1 MSNIDKSILN
11 TEDLAD
17 SNSVKKKE
25 LNDSGEEPGPDNS
38 QKTSEDTP
46 KDTHLTKQLKRKRLL
61 LLSLSALGIV
71 YGDIGTSPLYS
82 LKECFSGHNKM
93 LPTDENVM
101 GILSLIFWSLIIVI
115 SIKYLLLVMRA
126 DNDGEGGILALMALV
141 KPEDSSGW
149 KYLLILTIGLFGAAL
164 LYGDGIITPAI
175 SVLSAVEGLNIA
187 TPFFEPFVIPLT
199 VLILTILFT
208 VQHKGTTGVGKVFG
222 PVTFLWF
229 ISIALLGIV
238 SIIETPGVLKSI
250 NPLYAINFFIL
261 NGFHGFVILGSV
273 FLVVTGG
280 EALYADMGH
289 FGCKPIKLAWFTLV
303 LPCLLMNY
311 FGQGALLLRDHKAVE
326 SPFYLLAPQWALYPL
341 VILATFATVI
351 ASQAVI
357 SGAFSLTFQALQLGY
372 LPRMR
377 ILHTSEEERG
387 QIYIPQLNWI
397 LFIATIALVLGF
409 KSSSNLAAAYGIAVT
424 TTMVITTILL
434 FVAMRKLWKWKLPLA
449 IVIASFFLLIDM
461 SFWGANLLKITQGGW
476 VPLAMGAIIY
486 FMMTTW
492 NKGRRNLLE
501 KIHQQTMSLENFI
514 TEILSIRMI
523 AIPGT
528 AIYMSSNSKGTPPP
542 LILNIKHNRLLHKQ
556 IIILTVKFH
565 KIPHIKAEERIQIE
579 QPTEGFYRVIANYG
593 FMDITN
599 IHQIIELLQKQ
610 GIKLKME
617 NTTFFLGR
625 ETLIP
630 SRKRG
635 IGMLIDKLFIIMSNN
650 AQRATD
656 FFNIP
661 PNRVYEVGTQVEL

>member
-1 MSNIDKSILN
+1 MNTADLPDTNSSSN
-11 TEDLAD
+11 
-17 SNSVKKKE
+17 KKNKE
-25 LNDSGEEPGPDNS
+25 SGEEPGPAISD
-38 QKTSEDTP
+38 KRTS
-46 KDTHLTKQLKRKRLL
+46 KDIPDDPQNLKHFNKKKLL

-71 YGDIGTSPLYS
+71 YGDIGTSPLYA
-82 LKECFSGHNKM
+82 LKECFIGHNAM
-93 LPTDENVM
+93 ATTDDNVL

-115 SIKYLLLVMRA
+115 SLKYLLLVMRA

-141 KPEDSSGW
+141 KTENTKGF
-149 KYLLILTIGLFGAAL
+149 KYMIVLTLGLFGAAL

-175 SVLSAVEGLNIA
+175 SVLSAVEGLKVA
-187 TPFFEPFVIPLT
+187 TPFFEPVIIPLT
-199 VLILTILFT
+199 VIILTVFFA
-208 VQHKGTTGVGKVFG
+208 VQHKGTAGVGKIFG
-222 PVTFLWF
+222 PVTFIWF
-229 ISIALLGIV
+229 ISIALLGIISV
-238 SIIETPGVLKSI
+238 FETPEVLKSV
-250 NPLYAINFFIL
+250 NPKFAVNFFIE
-261 NGFHGFVILGSV
+261 NGYHGFIILGSV

-311 FGQGALLLRDHKAVE
+311 FGQGALLLRDHTAVE
-326 SPFYLLAPQWALYPL
+326 NPFYLLSPEWALYPL

-372 LPRMR
+372 LPRLR
-377 ILHTSEEERG
+377 INHTSEEERG

-409 KSSSNLAAAYGIAVT
+409 RSSSNLAAAYGIAVT

-434 FVAMRKLWKWKLPLA
+434 FVAMRKLWHWKLPLA
-449 IVIASFFLLIDM
+449 IIVTSFFLIIDL
-461 SFWGANLLKITQGGW
+461 SFWGANLLKFAQGGW
-476 VPLAMGAIIY
+476 VPLAIGAVIY
-486 FMMTTW
+486 FMMITW
-492 NKGRRNLLE
+492 NKGRKNLLD

-556 IIILTVKFH
+556 IIILTVKFL
-565 KIPHIKAEERIQIE
+565 KVPHIKPEESIQIE
-579 QPTEGFYRVIANYG
+579 QPTEGFYRVIANFG

-599 IHQIIELLQKQ
+599 IQQIIELLEKN
-610 GIKLKME
+610 GIKIKMT

-630 SRKRG
+630 RKKKG
-635 IGMLIDKLFIIMSNN
+635 VGMLTDKLFILMSNN

>member
-1 MSNIDKSILN
+1 MNTVDLPDTNSSSNNKN
-11 TEDLAD
+11 
-17 SNSVKKKE
+17 KE
-25 LNDSGEEPGPDNS
+25 SGEEPGPVISD
-38 QKTSEDTP
+38 KRTT
-46 KDTHLTKQLKRKRLL
+46 KDIPDDPQNLKQFNKKKLL

-71 YGDIGTSPLYS
+71 YGDIGTSPLYA
-82 LKECFSGHNKM
+82 LKECFIGHNAM
-93 LPTDENVM
+93 PPTDDNVL

-141 KPEDSSGW
+141 KTENSKGF
-149 KYLLILTIGLFGAAL
+149 KYLLVLTIGLFGAAL

-175 SVLSAVEGLNIA
+175 SVLSAVEGLKVA
-187 TPFFEPFVIPLT
+187 TPFFEPVIIPLT
-199 VLILTILFT
+199 VIILTVLFA
-208 VQHKGTTGVGKVFG
+208 VQHKGTARVGKIFG
-222 PVTFLWF
+222 PVTFIWF
-229 ISIALLGIV
+229 ITIALLGIISV
-238 SIIETPGVLKSI
+238 FETPEVLKSV
-250 NPLYAINFFIL
+250 NPKFAVNFFVE
-261 NGFHGFVILGSV
+261 NGFHGFIILGSV

-326 SPFYLLAPQWALYPL
+326 NPFYLLSPEWALYPL

-372 LPRMR
+372 LPRLR
-377 ILHTSEEERG
+377 INHTSEEERG

-424 TTMVITTILL
+424 TTMVITTTLL
-434 FVAMRKLWKWKLPLA
+434 FVAMRKLWHWKLPLA
-449 IVIASFFLLIDM
+449 IIVTSFFLLIDV
-461 SFWGANLLKITQGGW
+461 SFWGANLLKFAQGGW
-476 VPLAMGAIIY
+476 VPMAIGAIIY
-486 FMMTTW
+486 FMMITW
-492 NKGRRNLLE
+492 NKGRKNLLE

-556 IIILTVKFH
+556 IIILTVKFL
-565 KIPHIKAEERIQIE
+565 KVPHIKPEDSIQIE
-579 QPTEGFYRVIANYG
+579 QPTEGFYRVIANFG
-593 FMDITN
+593 FMDVTN
-599 IHQIIELLQKQ
+599 IQQIIELLEKT
-610 GIKLKME
+610 GIKIKLS

-630 SRKRG
+630 RKKKG
-635 IGMLIDKLFIIMSNN
+635 FGMLTDKLFILMSNN

>member
-1 MSNIDKSILN
+1 MNTADLPDTNSSSNNKN
-11 TEDLAD
+11 
-17 SNSVKKKE
+17 KE
-25 LNDSGEEPGPDNS
+25 SGEEPGPVISDKRAS
-38 QKTSEDTP
+38 
-46 KDTHLTKQLKRKRLL
+46 KDKPDDPQNLKHFNKKKIL

-71 YGDIGTSPLYS
+71 YGDIGTSPLYA
-82 LKECFSGHNKM
+82 LKECFIGHNAM
-93 LPTDENVM
+93 PTTDDNVL
-101 GILSLIFWSLIIVI
+101 GILSLIFWSLIIII

-141 KPEDSSGW
+141 KSENSKGY
-149 KYLLILTIGLFGAAL
+149 KYMIVLTIGLFGAAL

-175 SVLSAVEGLNIA
+175 SVLSAVEGLKVA
-187 TPFFEPFVIPLT
+187 TPFFEPVIIPLT
-199 VLILTILFT
+199 VMILTVLFA
-208 VQHKGTTGVGKVFG
+208 VQHKGTAGVGKIFG
-222 PVTFLWF
+222 PVTFIWF
-229 ISIALLGIV
+229 LSIALLGIISV
-238 SIIETPGVLKSI
+238 FETPEVLKSV
-250 NPLYAINFFIL
+250 NPKFAVKFFVD
-261 NGFHGFVILGSV
+261 NGFHGFIILGSV

-289 FGCKPIKLAWFTLV
+289 FGRKPIKLAWFTLV

-311 FGQGALLLRDHKAVE
+311 FGQGALLLRDHTAVE
-326 SPFYLLAPQWALYPL
+326 NPFYLLAPEWALYPL

-372 LPRMR
+372 LPRLR
-377 ILHTSEEERG
+377 INHTSEEERG

-397 LFIATIALVLGF
+397 LFIATIALVFGF

-434 FVAMRKLWKWKLPLA
+434 FVAMKKLWHWKLPLA
-449 IVIASFFLLIDM
+449 IIVTSFFLIIDL
-461 SFWGANLLKITQGGW
+461 SFWGANLLKFAQGGW
-476 VPLAMGAIIY
+476 VPLAIGAVIY
-486 FMMTTW
+486 FMMITW
-492 NKGRRNLLE
+492 NKGRKNLLE

-556 IIILTVKFH
+556 IIILTVKFL
-565 KIPHIKAEERIQIE
+565 KVPHIKPEECIQIE
-579 QPTEGFYRVIANYG
+579 QPTEGFYRVIANFG
-593 FMDITN
+593 FMDVTN
-599 IHQIIELLQKQ
+599 IQQIIELLENN
-610 GIKLKME
+610 GIKIKLS

-630 SRKRG
+630 RKKKG
-635 IGMLIDKLFIIMSNN
+635 LVMLTDKLFILMSNN

>member
-1 MSNIDKSILN
+1 MN
-11 TEDLAD
+11 TEDLPD
-17 SNSVKKKE
+17 SNSSADKQKK
-25 LNDSGEEPGPDNS
+25 DSGDSPGSDFSDKETAKNISDNPHNI
-38 QKTSEDTP
+38 K
-46 KDTHLTKQLKRKRLL
+46 HLSRKRLL

-71 YGDIGTSPLYS
+71 YGDIGTSPLYA
-82 LKECFSGHNKM
+82 LKECFIGHNAM
-93 LPTDENVM
+93 PTTDDNVL

-115 SIKYLLLVMRA
+115 SLKYLLLVMRA

-141 KPEDSSGW
+141 KPEKSNGW
-149 KYLLILTIGLFGAAL
+149 KYMIILTIGLFGAAL

-175 SVLSAVEGLNIA
+175 SVLSAVEGLKIA
-187 TPFFEPFVIPLT
+187 TPFFEPVIIPITVIILT
-199 VLILTILFT
+199 VLFA
-208 VQHKGTTGVGKVFG
+208 VQSKGTTGVGKIFG
-222 PVTFLWF
+222 PVTFIWF
-229 ISIALLGIV
+229 ISIALLGIISV
-238 SIIETPGVLKSI
+238 FETPEVLKSV
-250 NPLYAINFFIL
+250 NPKFAFNFFVE
-261 NGFHGFVILGSV
+261 NGYHGFLILGSV

-289 FGCKPIKLAWFTLV
+289 FGCKPIRIAWFSLV

-311 FGQGALLLRDHKAVE
+311 FGQGALLLRDHSAVE
-326 SPFYLLAPQWALYPL
+326 NPFYLLSPEWALYPL
-341 VILATFATVI
+341 VILATVATVI

-372 LPRMR
+372 LPRLR
-377 ILHTSEEERG
+377 IHHTSEEERG

-397 LFIATIALVLGF
+397 LFIATITLVLGF

-424 TTMVITTILL
+424 TTMVITTVLL
-434 FVAMRKLWKWKLPLA
+434 FVAMRKLWHWKLPLA
-449 IVIASFFLLIDM
+449 IIVTSFFLIIDL
-461 SFWGANLLKITQGGW
+461 SFWGANLLKIFQGGW
-476 VPLAMGAIIY
+476 VPLVMGAVIY
-486 FMMTTW
+486 LMMVTW
-492 NKGRRNLLE
+492 NKGRKNLLE

-556 IIILTVKFH
+556 IIILTVKFL
-565 KIPHIKAEERIQIE
+565 KVPHIKPEDSIQIE
-579 QPTEGFYRVIANYG
+579 QPTEGFYRVIANFG
-593 FMDITN
+593 FMDVTN
-599 IHQIIELLQKQ
+599 IQQIIELLEKN
-610 GIKLKME
+610 GIKIKMA

-630 SRKRG
+630 RKKKG
-635 IGMLIDKLFIIMSNN
+635 LVMLTDKLFILMSNN